1 MQTKRIGKLGRILLP
16 KDILERFQ
24 LKDGDMIDISYNDTQ
39 IIIEPHR
46 QTYVCAIT
54 GKISKEAVKIGEA
67 WISKDGIKKLIQY
80 MDQ

>member
-1 MQTKRIGKLGRILLP
+1 MHTKRIGKLGRIVLP
-16 KDILERFQ
+16 KDILDRFQ
-24 LKDGDMIDISYNDTQ
+24 LDNGDQIDISFNETQ

-54 GKISKEAVKIGEA
+54 GKVSSEAVKIGEA
-67 WISKDGIKKLIQY
+67 WISKEGIKKLIEY

>member
-1 MQTKRIGKLGRILLP
+1 MHTKRIGKLGRIVLP
-16 KDILERFQ
+16 KDILDRFQ
-24 LKDGDMIDISYNDTQ
+24 LDNGDQIDISFNETQ

-54 GKISKEAVKIGEA
+54 GKVSSEAVKIGEA
-67 WISKDGIKKLIQY
+67 WISKEGLKKLIEY